1 MADASHESAFPAGL
15 RIQRV
20 RTMNG
25 NAVKENHMGAGKTT
39 PEIYG
44 NSISVASPLS
54 EAGLPDHDSLRAGL
68 ESVLEA
74 QGLLDGELAIQA
86 REKNT
91 YTSTFPSEI
100 VTCRV
105 GSGPE
110 IRVFLKYS
118 AHRLNEAYGH
128 RGGVGYEAN
137 VYRQLLNSLDI
148 SIAKLYGIYRSPD
161 GINTWLAMEYLE
173 EGTRMTHTIDPE
185 AMLKAARWMG
195 RFHAQ
200 CTTRVSDPALSFLNR
215 YNPDYYRGWVSRT
228 RKMVRQAGVD
238 SEWLRTVCSRIDEVI
253 EVLCNS
259 PPTIIHG
266 EYYPKNILLQHGL
279 IYPVDW
285 ESTAIG
291 NGMVDLAM
299 LTEGWAPDTTW
310 ELVHE
315 YQRSRWP
322 EGAPHDLVTSLYAAR
337 IYVQFRWLGD
347 QLWLG
352 DKQARFPE
360 WAGYLEALQEHA
372 AVMGLI

>member
-1 MADASHESAFPAGL
+1 
-15 RIQRV
+15 
-20 RTMNG
+20 
-25 NAVKENHMGAGKTT
+25 
-39 PEIYG
+39 
-44 NSISVASPLS
+44 
-54 EAGLPDHDSLRAGL
+54 
-68 ESVLEA
+68 
-74 QGLLDGELAIQA
+74 
-86 REKNT
+86 
-91 YTSTFPSEI
+91 
-100 VTCRV
+100 
-105 GSGPE
+105 
-110 IRVFLKYS
+110 
-118 AHRLNEAYGH
+118 
-128 RGGVGYEAN
+128 
-137 VYRQLLNSLDI
+137 
-148 SIAKLYGIYRSPD
+148 
-161 GINTWLAMEYLE
+161 
-173 EGTRMTHTIDPE
+173 
-185 AMLKAARWMG
+185 
-195 RFHAQ
+195 
-200 CTTRVSDPALSFLNR
+200 LSFLNR